1 MNIQEYLFG
10 GDPTNPSPL
19 EIPQIIEQNGK
30 LHYQIVLNRETEGWR
45 VHVESSED
53 LVNWEI
59 LATSENGSEL
69 SGEGTLQVINE
80 EPHTTV
86 VKDEDETAPQRFYRT
101 RAEPT
106 EEN

>member
-1 MNIQEYLFG
+1 M
-10 GDPTNPSPL
+10 
-19 EIPQIIEQNGK
+19 
-30 LHYQIVLNRETEGWR
+30 
-45 VHVESSED
+45 
-53 LVNWEI
+53 
-59 LATSENGSEL
+59 SENGSEL